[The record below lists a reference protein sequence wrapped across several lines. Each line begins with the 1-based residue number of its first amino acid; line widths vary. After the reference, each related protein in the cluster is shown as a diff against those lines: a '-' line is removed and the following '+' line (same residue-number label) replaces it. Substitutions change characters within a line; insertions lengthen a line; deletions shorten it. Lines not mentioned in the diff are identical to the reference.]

1 MAELL
6 PNYLQEACYT
16 AQLDRL
22 LIAGL
27 VCGDGVADVVGGSL
41 AVTTGGSGLNLS
53 IAQGGFFAEGDD
65 DDRGVYHG
73 YNDAAVTLTAGA
85 ADPTNPRI
93 DQVIARVYDSTYG
106 EGADEW
112 ALEVLAG
119 TPTGGATLTNLN
131 GAATLPDNS
140 VRLAYVLVPAT
151 FVGPFV
157 DATHIKDART
167 EFVACGQPSAP
178 YVDLNASAATSI
190 PHNTATKV
198 NLATTVHLDDEF
210 FSVSASVITVL
221 KTGLYDVSAYAG
233 YATGT
238 VGSIQEFYVGKGGL
252 TNKTIADYYSEPST
266 SIVLTLSGL
275 AVPLTAGDTLQL
287 GAYQFQGSGSAA
299 LNTTHSAGVR
309 VCRLM
314 VRKVG

>member
-41 AVTTGGSGLNLS
+41 AVTSGGSGLDLS
-53 IAQGGFFAEGDD
+53 IAQGGFFVEGDD

-73 YNDAAVTLTAGA
+73 YNDAAVTLTATA

-93 DQVIARVYDSTYG
+93 DQVIARVYDTTYG

-119 TPTGGATLTNLN
+119 TPTAGATLTNLN

-140 VRLAYVLVPAT
+140 VRLAYVLVPAA

-157 DATHIKDART
+157 DATHGKDART
-167 EFVACGQPSAP
+167 EFVSCGAP
-178 YVDLNASAATSI
+178 YMPYVALDAAAPTSVS
-190 PHNTATKV
+190 NGGAVNKL

-210 FSVSASVITVL
+210 FSVAASVVTVL
-221 KTGLYDVSAYAG
+221 KAGLYDITGSAFFASS
-233 YATGT
+233 GT
-238 VGSIQEFYVGKGGL
+238 
-252 TNKTIADYYSEPST
+252 TYSYWGMG
-266 SIVLTLSGL
+266 VYKNGL
-275 AVPLTAGDTLQL
+275 ASSVVSFYKDETAIDEIGVTVTRIMVPLAAGDTLQL
-287 GAYQFQGSGSAA
+287 GALQTSGAA
-299 LNTTHSAGVR
+299 RNVDGD
-309 VCRLM
+309 M
-314 VRKVG
+314 VIRKVG